1 MSTVSRTAQALQWT
15 GLVFLI
21 LLFVVWPIPHTI
33 SVRDLLLFLVIATF
47 GYLVWRAP
55 PTRWWHG
62 LAWPI
67 GFYIALTL
75 WIVIVALF
83 ISPETVW
90 SLDEIRGQWLKGMFA
105 LVAGGLAAMVFVR
118 VGWMSR
124 GLLVLFCVLLLH
136 ALYVD
141 VVALKG
147 LVEAWQDPIA
157 RLGPLSLHVGIL
169 PGDPEY
175 HYLTLLRGYEWD
187 QVMLTE
193 GPDKSNLLS
202 NMLLYFL
209 LAELLHRLTVRQRWL
224 PVGNA
229 ALAVMFAVAFYSI
242 HVERARNGF
251 FEVSVV
257 VLLFGALWLVRLR
270 RQFGRGGLA
279 LALGALL
286 LLPTA
291 IGYVSFATD
300 ARWQTFWQTVPV
312 ALDTQ
317 RHTAWLDL
325 NSPLPVL
332 PSGEPVNRSNYMR
345 IARLKGGAEL
355 ALEHPLGVGYG
366 RNVFGHII
374 KRKYGVAASHSHS
387 GLIDM
392 ALGVGVPGALL
403 WCAFFLSVG
412 VVAARRYVYSH
423 DLPST
428 LLLFV
433 MTGYGVRML
442 FDSIVRDHML
452 QMFLFLAAFLAVAV
466 TAGPLSRSSAQ
477 TPASLA

>member
-1 MSTVSRTAQALQWT
+1 MSTVGRTTQTLPWA
-15 GLVFLI
+15 GLVFLM

-33 SVRDLLLFLVIATF
+33 SLRDLLLLLVVATF
-47 GYLVWRAP
+47 GYLVWHARPAG
-55 PTRWWHG
+55 WWRG
-62 LAWPI
+62 LAWPL

-83 ISPETVW
+83 ISPETAW
-90 SLDEIRGQWLKGMFA
+90 SLGEIRGQWLKGA
-105 LVAGGLAAMVFVR
+105 LALIAGGLAAHVLAR
-118 VGWMSR
+118 TDWLPR
-124 GLLVLFCVLLLH
+124 GLTVIFCILFLH
-136 ALYVD
+136 TLYVD
-141 VVALKG
+141 AVATRG
-147 LVEAWQDPIA
+147 LVEAWVDPEG
-157 RLGPLSLHVGIL
+157 RLGSLVRRVGIA
-169 PGDPEY
+169 PGSADY
-175 HYLTLLRGYEWD
+175 GYLTLLRHEWAT
-187 QVMLTE
+187 VMLTE

-202 NMLLYFL
+202 NLLLYFL
-209 LAELLHRLTVRQRWL
+209 LAELLHRLTVRRRWL

-229 ALAVMFAVAFYSI
+229 ALAVMFAVALYSI
-242 HVERARNGF
+242 HVERVRNGF
-251 FEVSVV
+251 FEVSMV

-270 RQFGRGGLA
+270 RHLGRGGLA
-279 LALGALL
+279 FALGVLL
-286 LLPTA
+286 LLPVA
-291 IGYVSFATD
+291 VGYASFATD

-366 RNVFGHII
+366 RNAFGHIV

-392 ALGVGVPGALL
+392 VLGVGVPGALL
-403 WCAFFLSVG
+403 WCAFLLSVG
-412 VVAARRYVYSH
+412 VVAARRYVHSH

-433 MTGYGVRML
+433 VTGYGVRMVL
-442 FDSIVRDHML
+442 DSIVRDHML
-452 QMFLFLAAFLAVAV
+452 QMFLFLAAFLAVAA
-466 TAGPLSRSSAQ
+466 TAGPPPRASAQ
-477 TPASLA
+477 TPASPA